1 MRTVATL
8 LLACTL
14 SGAAPAPG
22 PRTRPAPAPAAPG
35 PAPGDWSMTW
45 SGTPCAVRL
54 GADWSYSCE
63 FCGVRYY
70 GSWNWCPTRRVFLI
84 HESSDG
90 RNWALYEAPLD
101 AGLKGRTRE
110 GFSVEL
116 KPAGGPK
123 R

>member
-14 SGAAPAPG
+14 SGAAPAPA
-22 PRTRPAPAPAAPG
+22 PKTRPAPAPAAPG
-35 PAPGDWSMTW
+35 PAAGDWSMTW

-54 GADWSYSCE
+54 G
-63 FCGVRYY
+63 
-70 GSWNWCPTRRVFLI
+70 
-84 HESSDG
+84 
-90 RNWALYEAPLD
+90 ALYEAPLD

-116 KPAGGPK
+116 RPAGGAK